1 MRKGGDILKS
11 ALIIS
16 SGEKNTAYLT
26 DILKNACYDKIA
38 TVSTAGE
45 ARRILIENDYDL
57 YIVNAPLPDE
67 QGTKLSENIATK
79 GIGGVILIVKADY
92 FEQVCEKVENYG
104 VITVT
109 KPVNR
114 SILWNA
120 IKLSAAAS
128 NRMQMMQHENEKLLN
143 KIEDIRIVA
152 RAKCL
157 LISYLSM
164 SEEQAHRYIEK
175 QAMDLR
181 ITKRAVADKILKT
194 YDN

>member
-1 MRKGGDILKS
+1 MKS

-16 SGEKNTAYLT
+16 SGEKNISFLT
-26 DILKNACYDKIA
+26 NILTNACYDKIA
-38 TVSTAGE
+38 TVSTGGE
-45 ARRILIENDYDL
+45 ARRDLIENEYDL
-57 YIVNAPLPDE
+57 CVINAPLPDE
-67 QGTKLSENIATK
+67 QGIKLSENIATK
-79 GIGGVILIVKADY
+79 GIGGVILIVKSDY
-92 FEQVCEKVENYG
+92 FEEVCERVENYG

-109 KPVNR
+109 KPVNK

-120 IKLSAAAS
+120 IKLAGAVH
-128 NRMQMMQHENEKLLN
+128 NRMQMIQSENEKLLN